1 MCFENRSISSNTLI
15 YPQRGYMPASHRGT
29 IDALSNDEAN
39 GSNRGEVI
47 MEDIKEGVE
56 PGVLDDAINA
66 AAPAGAPMTRT
77 PEEEFLASILAGRDL
92 SDLVDPAEEAAA
104 EEARIAAMTDAARE
118 AHFEHEALATVFDD
132 IRERSQGG
140 ELTTPDYW
148 ETVGLA
154 PEHMDAPAFT
164 ALVFDTIIDAQAQSA
179 ERREALEAA
188 KAAAAAVPDEAP
200 EPAAAAPEASAS
212 EEASA
217 PADEAATDE
226 APAADE
232 AAASADAA
240 DAEAPAEPEAPADEP
255 EAPVW
260 ELDDIA
266 VLEGSQ
272 VYLYSTD
279 HMSDSFARWAFLAA
293 ENDDVATLVENA
305 RTESKIYP
313 RPLKASSL
321 KNRPVF
327 MTDERIDAAFATAQE
342 SGLYPDIKTC
352 SASNGDVYFYST
364 DYLSDAQAKALA
376 EWESVERR
384 ANM

>member
-1 MCFENRSISSNTLI
+1 
-15 YPQRGYMPASHRGT
+15 
-29 IDALSNDEAN
+29 
-39 GSNRGEVI
+39 

-56 PGVLDDAINA
+56 PGALDDAINA
-66 AAPAGAPMTRT
+66 AAPADAPMTRT

-104 EEARIAAMTDAARE
+104 EEARIAAMTDAERE

-154 PEHMDAPAFT
+154 PEHMDAAAFT

-179 ERREALEAA
+179 ERRETLEAA
-188 KAAAAAVPDEAP
+188 KAAAAAAPDEAS
-200 EPAAAAPEASAS
+200 EPAADAAAPEASAS

-217 PADEAATDE
+217 PADDAATDE

-232 AAASADAA
+232 APASADA
-240 DAEAPAEPEAPADEP
+240 EPAAEP